1 MPSSIQLEIV
11 IGGAYNETLVDVLDL
26 EVPGSH
32 VKALSSAATLVKEM
46 QFSKRVFEHKKIT
59 KKSVVSKTELT
70 EELKLA
76 AAKKQQED
84 DVKAE

>member
-1 MPSSIQLEIV
+1 MFTMPSSIQLEIV

-32 VKALSSAATLVKEM
+32 VKALSSAATLVKEI

-59 KKSVVSKTELT
+59 KKTAVSKPAELT
-70 EELKLA
+70 EELKQA
-76 AAKKQQED
+76 AAKKQ
-84 DVKAE
+84 